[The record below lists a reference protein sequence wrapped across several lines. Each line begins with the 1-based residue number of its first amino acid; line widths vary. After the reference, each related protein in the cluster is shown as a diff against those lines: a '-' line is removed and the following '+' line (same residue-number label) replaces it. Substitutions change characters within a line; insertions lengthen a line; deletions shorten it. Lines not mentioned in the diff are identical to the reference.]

1 MAVKSASKV
10 PPKNNTSTSGTTAIP
25 TVSHPKSPAH
35 QATRWASSGRFVR
48 AKSCARK
55 DKIIPAIASG
65 IVKPI
70 FYEYVK
76 EKNLQQVAHGIY
88 VSEDTWID
96 AMFLLHLRCGQAVF
110 SHESALF
117 FHDLTDREP
126 SPYAITVR
134 RGYSTTR
141 LKAEGLSVYT
151 IKPELYEV
159 GLTTGQTPFGH
170 TVPVYDMERTICD
183 LLRSRSSMEIQTF
196 QGALKMYARR
206 KDKDLRTLM
215 RYAGM
220 FRVEKILR
228 QYLEVLL

>member
-1 MAVKSASKV
+1 MTKLERFAQLDGLLAEQDGMLQTSQAV
-10 PPKNNTSTSGTTAIP
+10 
-25 TVSHPKSPAH
+25 
-35 QATRWASSGRFVR
+35 
-48 AKSCARK
+48 AR
-55 DKIIPAIASG
+55 G

-70 FYEYVK
+70 FYEYIK
-76 EKNLQQVAHGIY
+76 ERKLEQVAHGIY

-151 IKPELYEV
+151 IKPELFDV
-159 GLTTGQTPFGH
+159 GVSSGQTPFGH

-183 LLRSRSSMEIQTF
+183 LLRSRSRIEIQTF
-196 QGALKMYARR
+196 QGALKAYARR
-206 KDKDLRTLM
+206 KDKNLRALM
-215 RYAGM
+215 QYAGM
-220 FRVEKILR
+220 FKVEKILR

>member
-1 MAVKSASKV
+1 MIVTRSERFEQLDRLL
-10 PPKNNTSTSGTTAIP
+10 TEHDGMLQTAQ
-25 TVSHPKSPAH
+25 V
-35 QATRWASSGRFVR
+35 
-48 AKSCARK
+48 
-55 DKIIPAIASG
+55 IASG

-88 VSEDTWID
+88 VSEDAWVD
-96 AMFLLHLRCGQAVF
+96 AMFLLHLRCNQAVF

-126 SPYAITVR
+126 SKYSVTVR
-134 RGYSTTR
+134 RGYSPTR

-151 IKPELYEV
+151 MKPELFDV
-159 GLTTGQTPFGH
+159 GLSSGQTPFGH

-183 LLRSRSSMEIQTF
+183 LLRSRSRIEIQTF
-196 QGALKMYARR
+196 QGALKAYARR
-206 KDKDLRTLM
+206 KDKNLRALM
-215 RYAGM
+215 QYAGM
-220 FRVEKILR
+220 FKVEKILR

>member
-1 MAVKSASKV
+1 MIVTRSERFEQLDRLL
-10 PPKNNTSTSGTTAIP
+10 TEHDGMLQTAQ
-25 TVSHPKSPAH
+25 V
-35 QATRWASSGRFVR
+35 
-48 AKSCARK
+48 
-55 DKIIPAIASG
+55 IASG

-88 VSEDTWID
+88 VSEDAWVD
-96 AMFLLHLRCGQAVF
+96 AMFLLHLRCNQAVF

-126 SPYAITVR
+126 SKYSVTVR
-134 RGYSTTR
+134 RGYSPTR

-151 IKPELYEV
+151 MKPELFDV
-159 GLTTGQTPFGH
+159 GLSSGQTPFGH

-183 LLRSRSSMEIQTF
+183 LLRSRSRIEIQTF
-196 QGALKMYARR
+196 QGALKAYARR
-206 KDKDLRTLM
+206 KDKNLRALM
-215 RYAGM
+215 QYAGI
-220 FRVEKILR
+220 FKVEKILR

>member
-1 MAVKSASKV
+1 MYDSSTKGSDGMTKLERFAQLDGLLAEQDGMLQTSQAV
-10 PPKNNTSTSGTTAIP
+10 
-25 TVSHPKSPAH
+25 
-35 QATRWASSGRFVR
+35 
-48 AKSCARK
+48 AR
-55 DKIIPAIASG
+55 G

-70 FYEYVK
+70 FYEYIK
-76 EKNLQQVAHGIY
+76 ERKLEQVAHGIY

-110 SHESALF
+110 FHESALF

-151 IKPELYEV
+151 IKPELFDV
-159 GLTTGQTPFGH
+159 GVSSGQTPFGH

-183 LLRSRSSMEIQTF
+183 LLRSRSRIEIQTF
-196 QGALKMYARR
+196 QGALKAYARR
-206 KDKDLRTLM
+206 KDKNLRALM
-215 RYAGM
+215 QYAGM
-220 FRVEKILR
+220 FKVEKILR
-228 QYLEVLL
+228 QYLEGLL

>member
-1 MAVKSASKV
+1 MTRSERFKQLDRLLTKHD
-10 PPKNNTSTSGTTAIP
+10 GMLQTAQI
-25 TVSHPKSPAH
+25 
-35 QATRWASSGRFVR
+35 
-48 AKSCARK
+48 
-55 DKIIPAIASG
+55 IASG

-88 VSEDTWID
+88 VSENTWID

-151 IKPELYEV
+151 IKPELFDV
-159 GLTTGQTPFGH
+159 GVSSGQTPFGH

-183 LLRSRSSMEIQTF
+183 LLRSRSRIEIQTF
-196 QGALKMYARR
+196 QGALKAYARR
-206 KDKDLRTLM
+206 KDKNLRALM
-215 RYAGM
+215 QYAGM
-220 FRVEKILR
+220 FKVEKILR

>member
-1 MAVKSASKV
+1 MYDSSTKGSDGMTKLERFAQLDGLLAEQDGMLQTSQAV
-10 PPKNNTSTSGTTAIP
+10 
-25 TVSHPKSPAH
+25 
-35 QATRWASSGRFVR
+35 
-48 AKSCARK
+48 AR
-55 DKIIPAIASG
+55 G

-70 FYEYVK
+70 FYEYIK
-76 EKNLQQVAHGIY
+76 ERKLEQVAHGIY

-151 IKPELYEV
+151 IKPELFDV
-159 GLTTGQTPFGH
+159 GVSSGQTPFGH

-183 LLRSRSSMEIQTF
+183 LLRSRSRIEIQTF
-196 QGALKMYARR
+196 QGALKAYARR
-206 KDKDLRTLM
+206 KDKNLRALM
-215 RYAGM
+215 QYAGM
-220 FRVEKILR
+220 FKVEKILR
-228 QYLEVLL
+228 QYLAVLL

>member
-1 MAVKSASKV
+1 MTKLERFAQLDGLLAEQDGMLQTSQAV
-10 PPKNNTSTSGTTAIP
+10 
-25 TVSHPKSPAH
+25 
-35 QATRWASSGRFVR
+35 
-48 AKSCARK
+48 AR
-55 DKIIPAIASG
+55 G

-70 FYEYVK
+70 FYEYIK
-76 EKNLQQVAHGIY
+76 ERKLEQVAHGIY

-151 IKPELYEV
+151 IKPELFDV
-159 GLTTGQTPFGH
+159 GLSSGQTPFGH

-183 LLRSRSSMEIQTF
+183 LLRSRSRIEIQTF
-196 QGALKMYARR
+196 QGALKAYARR
-206 KDKDLRTLM
+206 KDKNLRALM
-215 RYAGM
+215 QYAGM
-220 FRVEKILR
+220 FKVEKILR

>member
-1 MAVKSASKV
+1 MVARREVITVTRSERFEQLDRLL
-10 PPKNNTSTSGTTAIP
+10 TEHDGMLQTAQ
-25 TVSHPKSPAH
+25 V
-35 QATRWASSGRFVR
+35 
-48 AKSCARK
+48 
-55 DKIIPAIASG
+55 IASG

-88 VSEDTWID
+88 VSEDAWVD
-96 AMFLLHLRCGQAVF
+96 AMFLLHLRCNQAVF

-126 SPYAITVR
+126 SKYSVTVR
-134 RGYSTTR
+134 RGYSPTR

-151 IKPELYEV
+151 MKPELFDV
-159 GLTTGQTPFGH
+159 GLSSGQTPFGH

-183 LLRSRSSMEIQTF
+183 LLRSRSRIEIQTF
-196 QGALKMYARR
+196 QGALKAYARR
-206 KDKDLRTLM
+206 KDKNLRALM
-215 RYAGM
+215 QYAGM
-220 FRVEKILR
+220 FKVEKILR

>member
-1 MAVKSASKV
+1 MYDSSTKGSDGMTKLERFAQLDGLLAEQDGMLQTSQAV
-10 PPKNNTSTSGTTAIP
+10 
-25 TVSHPKSPAH
+25 
-35 QATRWASSGRFVR
+35 
-48 AKSCARK
+48 AR
-55 DKIIPAIASG
+55 G

-70 FYEYVK
+70 FYEYIK
-76 EKNLQQVAHGIY
+76 ERKLEQVAHGIY

-151 IKPELYEV
+151 IKPELFDV
-159 GLTTGQTPFGH
+159 GVSSGQTPFGH

-183 LLRSRSSMEIQTF
+183 LLRSRSRIEIQTF
-196 QGALKMYARR
+196 QGALKAYARR
-206 KDKDLRTLM
+206 KDKNLRALM
-215 RYAGM
+215 QYAGM
-220 FRVEKILR
+220 VKVEKILR

>member
-1 MAVKSASKV
+1 MTKLERFAQLDGLLAEQDGMLQTSQAV
-10 PPKNNTSTSGTTAIP
+10 
-25 TVSHPKSPAH
+25 
-35 QATRWASSGRFVR
+35 
-48 AKSCARK
+48 AR
-55 DKIIPAIASG
+55 G

-70 FYEYVK
+70 FYEYIK
-76 EKNLQQVAHGIY
+76 ERKLEQVAHGIY

-110 SHESALF
+110 SHASALF

-126 SPYAITVR
+126 SPSAITVR

-151 IKPELYEV
+151 IKPELFDV
-159 GLTTGQTPFGH
+159 GVSSGQTPFGH

-183 LLRSRSSMEIQTF
+183 LLRSRSRIEIQTF
-196 QGALKMYARR
+196 QGALKAYARR
-206 KDKDLRTLM
+206 KDKNLRALM
-215 RYAGM
+215 QYAGM
-220 FRVEKILR
+220 FKVEKILR

>member
-1 MAVKSASKV
+1 MIVTRSERFEQLDRLL
-10 PPKNNTSTSGTTAIP
+10 TEHDGMLQTAQ
-25 TVSHPKSPAH
+25 V
-35 QATRWASSGRFVR
+35 
-48 AKSCARK
+48 
-55 DKIIPAIASG
+55 IASG

-88 VSEDTWID
+88 VSEDAWVD
-96 AMFLLHLRCGQAVF
+96 ALFLLHLRCNQAVF

-126 SPYAITVR
+126 SKYSVTVR
-134 RGYSTTR
+134 RGYSPTR

-151 IKPELYEV
+151 MKPELFDV
-159 GLTTGQTPFGH
+159 GLSSGQTPFGH

-183 LLRSRSSMEIQTF
+183 LLRSRSRIEIQTF
-196 QGALKMYARR
+196 QGALKAYARR
-206 KDKDLRTLM
+206 KDKNLRALM
-215 RYAGM
+215 QYAGM
-220 FRVEKILR
+220 FKVEKILR

>member
-1 MAVKSASKV
+1 MYDSSTKGSDGMTKLERFAQLDGLLAEQDGMLQTSQAV
-10 PPKNNTSTSGTTAIP
+10 
-25 TVSHPKSPAH
+25 
-35 QATRWASSGRFVR
+35 
-48 AKSCARK
+48 AR
-55 DKIIPAIASG
+55 G

-70 FYEYVK
+70 FYEYIK
-76 EKNLQQVAHGIY
+76 ERKLEQVAHGIY

-151 IKPELYEV
+151 IKPELFDV
-159 GLTTGQTPFGH
+159 GVSSGQTPFGH

-183 LLRSRSSMEIQTF
+183 LLRSRSRIESVPYHRIPC
-196 QGALKMYARR
+196 
-206 KDKDLRTLM
+206 
-215 RYAGM
+215 
-220 FRVEKILR
+220 
-228 QYLEVLL
+228 

>member
-1 MAVKSASKV
+1 MIVTRSEWFEQLDRLL
-10 PPKNNTSTSGTTAIP
+10 TEHDGMLQTAQ
-25 TVSHPKSPAH
+25 V
-35 QATRWASSGRFVR
+35 
-48 AKSCARK
+48 
-55 DKIIPAIASG
+55 IASG

-88 VSEDTWID
+88 VSEDAWVD
-96 AMFLLHLRCGQAVF
+96 AMFLLHLRCNQAVF

-126 SPYAITVR
+126 SKYSVTVR
-134 RGYSTTR
+134 RGYSPTR

-151 IKPELYEV
+151 MKPELFDV
-159 GLTTGQTPFGH
+159 GLSSGQTPFGH

-183 LLRSRSSMEIQTF
+183 LLRSRSRIEIQTF
-196 QGALKMYARR
+196 QGALKAYARR
-206 KDKDLRTLM
+206 KDKNLRALM
-215 RYAGM
+215 QYAGM
-220 FRVEKILR
+220 FKVEKILR

>member
-1 MAVKSASKV
+1 MIVTRSERFEQLDRLL
-10 PPKNNTSTSGTTAIP
+10 TEHDGMLQTAQ
-25 TVSHPKSPAH
+25 V
-35 QATRWASSGRFVR
+35 
-48 AKSCARK
+48 
-55 DKIIPAIASG
+55 IASG

-88 VSEDTWID
+88 VSEDAWVD
-96 AMFLLHLRCGQAVF
+96 AMFLLHLRCNQAVF

-126 SPYAITVR
+126 SKYSVTVR
-134 RGYSTTR
+134 RGYSPTR

-151 IKPELYEV
+151 MKPELFDV
-159 GLTTGQTPFGH
+159 GLSSGQTPFGH

-183 LLRSRSSMEIQTF
+183 LLRSRSRIEIQTF
-196 QGALKMYARR
+196 QGALKAYARR
-206 KDKDLRTLM
+206 TDKNLRALM
-215 RYAGM
+215 QYAGM
-220 FRVEKILR
+220 FKVEKILR

>member
-1 MAVKSASKV
+1 MIVTRSERFEQLDRLL
-10 PPKNNTSTSGTTAIP
+10 TEHDGMLQTAQVI
-25 TVSHPKSPAH
+25 
-35 QATRWASSGRFVR
+35 
-48 AKSCARK
+48 
-55 DKIIPAIASG
+55 AIG

-88 VSEDTWID
+88 VSEDAWVD
-96 AMFLLHLRCGQAVF
+96 AMFLLHLRCNQAVF

-126 SPYAITVR
+126 SKYSVTVR
-134 RGYSTTR
+134 RGYSPTR

-151 IKPELYEV
+151 MKPELFDV
-159 GLTTGQTPFGH
+159 GLSSGQTPFGH

-183 LLRSRSSMEIQTF
+183 LLRSRSRIEIQTF
-196 QGALKMYARR
+196 QGALKAYARR
-206 KDKDLRTLM
+206 KDKNLRALM
-215 RYAGM
+215 QYAGM
-220 FRVEKILR
+220 FKVEKILR

>member
-1 MAVKSASKV
+1 MTRSERFEQLDRLL
-10 PPKNNTSTSGTTAIP
+10 TEHDGMLQTAQ
-25 TVSHPKSPAH
+25 V
-35 QATRWASSGRFVR
+35 
-48 AKSCARK
+48 
-55 DKIIPAIASG
+55 IASG

-88 VSEDTWID
+88 VSEDAWVD
-96 AMFLLHLRCGQAVF
+96 AMFLLHLRCNQAVF

-126 SPYAITVR
+126 SKYSVTVR
-134 RGYSTTR
+134 RGYSPTR

-151 IKPELYEV
+151 MKPELFDV
-159 GLTTGQTPFGH
+159 GLSSGQTPFGH

-183 LLRSRSSMEIQTF
+183 LLRSRSRIEIQTF
-196 QGALKMYARR
+196 QGALKAYARR
-206 KDKDLRTLM
+206 KDKNLRALM
-215 RYAGM
+215 QYAGM
-220 FRVEKILR
+220 FKVEKILR

>member
-1 MAVKSASKV
+1 MTKLERFAQLDGLLAEQDGMLQTSQAV
-10 PPKNNTSTSGTTAIP
+10 
-25 TVSHPKSPAH
+25 
-35 QATRWASSGRFVR
+35 
-48 AKSCARK
+48 AR
-55 DKIIPAIASG
+55 G

-70 FYEYVK
+70 FYEYIK
-76 EKNLQQVAHGIY
+76 ERKLEQVAHGIY

-151 IKPELYEV
+151 IKPELFDV
-159 GLTTGQTPFGH
+159 GVSSGQTPFGH

-183 LLRSRSSMEIQTF
+183 LLRSRSRIEIQTF
-196 QGALKMYARR
+196 QGALKAYARR
-206 KDKDLRTLM
+206 KDKNLRALM
-215 RYAGM
+215 QYAGM
-220 FRVEKILR
+220 FKVERILR
-228 QYLEVLL
+228 QYLSPFMIKIERQIEVIHSEKEPKRDF

>member
-1 MAVKSASKV
+1 MDVTKSERFEQLDRLL
-10 PPKNNTSTSGTTAIP
+10 TEHDGMLQTAQ
-25 TVSHPKSPAH
+25 V
-35 QATRWASSGRFVR
+35 
-48 AKSCARK
+48 
-55 DKIIPAIASG
+55 IASG

-88 VSEDTWID
+88 VSEDAWVD
-96 AMFLLHLRCGQAVF
+96 AMFLLHLRCNQAVF

-126 SPYAITVR
+126 SKYSVTVR
-134 RGYSTTR
+134 RGYSPTR

-151 IKPELYEV
+151 MKPELFDV
-159 GLTTGQTPFGH
+159 GLSSGQTPFGH

-183 LLRSRSSMEIQTF
+183 LLRSRSRIEIQTF
-196 QGALKMYARR
+196 QGALKAYARR
-206 KDKDLRTLM
+206 KDKNLRALM
-215 RYAGM
+215 QYAGM
-220 FRVEKILR
+220 FKVEKILR